1 MKNWKRILCVVMAAA
16 LSCPSVSVHASESEE
31 TYASKMETDD
41 TENVLEMGTEA
52 WMPEESDNTEST
64 ETKEETVQKETSED
78 AEATVTDDST
88 AEEVVIEDTET
99 EQQEETENVY
109 NAVNAKQPENPV
121 YNENTDSTKWSYV
134 YFGRYPQ
141 SEVTGDDL
149 DESIIN
155 ANYNKNGD
163 AVVNGVKYR
172 RVDRNEH
179 YYAPTE
185 WHYYSYEPIKWKVM
199 KNDGNTLLLIADQAI
214 ILGQS
219 EGSNSYDVTTI
230 RSMLNGYD
238 ELENKDHED
247 YSQKGTN
254 FFNMAFY
261 ESEENIMQIVP
272 LQMQKFEIQDLV
284 RLPYAEEYYTE
295 EYGYGKSV
303 YSDTHKS
310 KISDY
315 AWQDDDDKEDIRCTL
330 IHYDGTCWQWGDCTK
345 FICPLI
351 KISIDSD
358 LWSMDCPQTSFEA
371 QNLDAASVS
380 VTMKKSNYVY
390 DGKAKEPQITVKDG
404 SETLTQ
410 DIDYTVTYLDN
421 VQAGTTAAV
430 RIDGTGDYVGS
441 KTTYFTIEKADQ
453 TINVN
458 TDITKKTT
466 DKKFKLGAQVTIGD
480 GALSYES
487 DNISVAQVDRYGN
500 VTIYDG
506 GAANITVTAKETV
519 NYKPTTV
526 KVKLFVQKD
535 IEADSISIT
544 MEENNLV
551 YDGNGKEPQI
561 TVKDGDKILT
571 QNMDYTV
578 TYLDNVQAGTTAAV
592 RIDGT
597 GDYVGSKTTYFTI
610 EKADQTINVNTD
622 ITKKTTDKKFKLGA
636 QVTIGD
642 GALSYESDNTSVAQV
657 DRYGNI
663 TICGGG
669 VANIT
674 VTAKETVNYKPATVK
689 VKLTVQKNKP
699 TLAIAKTK
707 FTKAYGDKAFWIEA
721 ESEDDVD
728 ITFSSNNKKV
738 VTVNGEGKVSIKGC
752 GTASITVATVAD
764 SQYDSVKKTI
774 KITVKPKKSTITSL
788 TSKKKAQMVLKWK
801 KDSKASGYE
810 IVYSYN
816 GKSKKVDVKK
826 NSTTS
831 ATIKKLKS
839 KKTYS
844 VKIRAYK
851 KIDGKKIYG
860 DYSKVKKIKVK

>member
-1 MKNWKRILCVVMAAA
+1 MKNWKRILCVAMAAA
-16 LSCPSVSVHASESEE
+16 LLCPSVSVHASESEE

-52 WMPEESDNTEST
+52 WMTEESDNTEAT
-64 ETKEETVQKETSED
+64 EIKEETVQKETSED
-78 AEATVTDDST
+78 AESAVTEDST

-99 EQQEETENVY
+99 ELQEETENVY

-121 YNENTDSTKWSYV
+121 YNEKTDSTKWSYV

-149 DESIIN
+149 DASIIN

-163 AVVNGVKYR
+163 AVVNGIKYR
-172 RVDRNEH
+172 KEERLVLDWGVITDTH
-179 YYAPTE
+179 YYR
-185 WHYYSYEPIKWKVM
+185 YEPIKWRVLQ
-199 KNDGNTLLLIADQAI
+199 NDGKFLLLIADQA
-214 ILGQS
+214 LFHYFVNGQEYDTS
-219 EGSNSYDVTTI
+219 EI
-230 RSMLNGYD
+230 RSMLNGYN
-238 ELENKDHED
+238 ELENKDHID
-247 YSQKGTN
+247 YSAKGMS

-261 ESEENIMQIVP
+261 EEEKEIMDVLPLSKLGTNDIIRVP
-272 LQMQKFEIQDLV
+272 LVEELENQEYGFGKSFSSYSTHFDLSEYADSV
-284 RLPYAEEYYTE
+284 RL
-295 EYGYGKSV
+295 YGQTRYNCAYIDIVG
-303 YSDTHKS
+303 
-310 KISDY
+310 DY
-315 AWQDDDDKEDIRCTL
+315 DAC
-330 IHYDGTCWQWGDCTK
+330 HNVV
-345 FICPLI
+345 CPLI
-351 KISIDSD
+351 KISLDSD

-404 SETLTQ
+404 NETLTQ

-441 KTTYFTIEKADQ
+441 KTTYFTIEKANQ
-453 TINVN
+453 TISVN
-458 TDITKKTT
+458 TNITKKGT
-466 DKKFKLGAQVTIGD
+466 DKKFKLGAQ
-480 GALSYES
+480 L
-487 DNISVAQVDRYGN
+487 
-500 VTIYDG
+500 
-506 GAANITVTAKETV
+506 TA
-519 NYKPTTV
+519 
-526 KVKLFVQKD
+526 
-535 IEADSISIT
+535 
-544 MEENNLV
+544 
-551 YDGNGKEPQI
+551 
-561 TVKDGDKILT
+561 
-571 QNMDYTV
+571 
-578 TYLDNVQAGTTAAV
+578 
-592 RIDGT
+592 
-597 GDYVGSKTTYFTI
+597 
-610 EKADQTINVNTD
+610 
-622 ITKKTTDKKFKLGA
+622 
-636 QVTIGD
+636 GD

-657 DRYGNI
+657 DRYGNV

>member
-1 MKNWKRILCVVMAAA
+1 MKNWKRILCVAMAAA
-16 LSCPSVSVHASESEE
+16 LLCPSVSVHASESEE

-52 WMPEESDNTEST
+52 WMTEESDNTEAT
-64 ETKEETVQKETSED
+64 EIKEETVQKETSED
-78 AEATVTDDST
+78 AESAVTEDST

-99 EQQEETENVY
+99 ELQEETENVY

-121 YNENTDSTKWSYV
+121 YNEKTDSTKWSYV

-149 DESIIN
+149 DASIIN

-163 AVVNGVKYR
+163 AVVNGIKYR
-172 RVDRNEH
+172 KEERLVLDWGVITDTH
-179 YYAPTE
+179 YYR
-185 WHYYSYEPIKWKVM
+185 YEPIKWRVLQ
-199 KNDGNTLLLIADQAI
+199 NDGKFLLLIADQA
-214 ILGQS
+214 LFHYFVNGQEYDTS
-219 EGSNSYDVTTI
+219 EI
-230 RSMLNGYD
+230 RSMLNGYN
-238 ELENKDHED
+238 ELENKDHID
-247 YSQKGTN
+247 YSAKGMS

-261 ESEENIMQIVP
+261 EEEKEIMDVLPLSKLGTNDIIRVP
-272 LQMQKFEIQDLV
+272 LVEELENQEYGFGKSFSSYSTHFDLSEYADSV
-284 RLPYAEEYYTE
+284 RL
-295 EYGYGKSV
+295 YGQTRYNCAYIDIVG
-303 YSDTHKS
+303 
-310 KISDY
+310 DY
-315 AWQDDDDKEDIRCTL
+315 DAC
-330 IHYDGTCWQWGDCTK
+330 HNVV
-345 FICPLI
+345 CPLI
-351 KISIDSD
+351 KISLDSD

-441 KTTYFTIEKADQ
+441 KTTYFTIEKANQ

-458 TDITKKTT
+458 TNITKKGT
-466 DKKFKLGAQVTIGD
+466 DKKFKLGAQ
-480 GALSYES
+480 L
-487 DNISVAQVDRYGN
+487 
-500 VTIYDG
+500 
-506 GAANITVTAKETV
+506 TV
-519 NYKPTTV
+519 
-526 KVKLFVQKD
+526 
-535 IEADSISIT
+535 
-544 MEENNLV
+544 
-551 YDGNGKEPQI
+551 
-561 TVKDGDKILT
+561 
-571 QNMDYTV
+571 
-578 TYLDNVQAGTTAAV
+578 
-592 RIDGT
+592 
-597 GDYVGSKTTYFTI
+597 
-610 EKADQTINVNTD
+610 
-622 ITKKTTDKKFKLGA
+622 
-636 QVTIGD
+636 GD

-657 DRYGNI
+657 DRYGNV

-728 ITFSSNNKKV
+728 IMFSSNNKKV

-826 NSTTS
+826 NRTTS

>member
-1 MKNWKRILCVVMAAA
+1 MKNWKRILCVAMAAA
-16 LSCPSVSVHASESEE
+16 LLCPSVSVHASESEE

-52 WMPEESDNTEST
+52 WTTEESDNTEAT
-64 ETKEETVQKETSED
+64 EIKEETVQKDTLED
-78 AEATVTDDST
+78 AESAVTEDST

-99 EQQEETENVY
+99 ELQEETENVY

-121 YNENTDSTKWSYV
+121 YNEKTDSTKWSYV

-141 SEVTGDDL
+141 NKVTGDEL
-149 DESIIN
+149 DDSIIN

-172 RVDRNEH
+172 RLDEGDTKE
-179 YYAPTE
+179 PE
-185 WHYYSYEPIKWKVM
+185 WNYYSYEPIKWRVLQ
-199 KNDGNTLLLIADQAI
+199 NDGSTLLLLTDQAI
-214 ILGQS
+214 
-219 EGSNSYDVTTI
+219 YDLWGGGEYVSSRV

-238 ELENKDHED
+238 ELENSSHED
-247 YSQKGTN
+247 YSVKGTN
-254 FFNMAFY
+254 LLNMAFY
-261 ESEENIMQIVP
+261 ANEQDIMQILP
-272 LQMQKFEIQDLV
+272 LQDIGTQDLV
-284 RLPYAEEYYTE
+284 RVPTLEELENSKYGFAASESSYTRRFGKTRYASGYDLDTSKLPCDYIDGGYYRY
-295 EYGYGKSV
+295 YGYQRYG
-303 YSDTHKS
+303 
-310 KISDY
+310 
-315 AWQDDDDKEDIRCTL
+315 
-330 IHYDGTCWQWGDCTK
+330 
-345 FICPLI
+345 CPLI
-351 KISIDSD
+351 KISLDSD

-404 SETLTQ
+404 NETLTQ

-506 GAANITVTAKETV
+506 GVANITVTAKETV

-592 RIDGT
+592 RIGGP

-610 EKADQTINVNTD
+610 EKANQTINVNTN
-622 ITKKTTDKKFKLGA
+622 ITKKGTDKKFKLGA
-636 QVTIGD
+636 QLTAGD

-657 DRYGNI
+657 DRYGNV

-774 KITVKPKKSTITSL
+774 KITVKPKKGTITSL

-826 NSTTS
+826 NRTTS
-831 ATIKKLKS
+831 ATIKKLKR

>member
-1 MKNWKRILCVVMAAA
+1 MKNWKRILCVAMAAA
-16 LSCPSVSVHASESEE
+16 LLCPSVSVHASESEE

-52 WMPEESDNTEST
+52 WTTEESDNTEAT
-64 ETKEETVQKETSED
+64 EIKEETVQKDTLED
-78 AEATVTDDST
+78 AESAVTEDST

-99 EQQEETENVY
+99 ELQEETENVY

-121 YNENTDSTKWSYV
+121 YNEKTDSTKWSYV

-141 SEVTGDDL
+141 NKVTGDEL
-149 DESIIN
+149 DDSIIN

-172 RVDRNEH
+172 RLDEGDTKE
-179 YYAPTE
+179 PE
-185 WHYYSYEPIKWKVM
+185 WNYYSYEPIKWRVLQ
-199 KNDGNTLLLIADQAI
+199 NDGSTLLLLTDQAI
-214 ILGQS
+214 
-219 EGSNSYDVTTI
+219 YDLWGGGEYVSSRV

-238 ELENKDHED
+238 ELENSSHED
-247 YSQKGTN
+247 YSVKGTN
-254 FFNMAFY
+254 LLNMAFY
-261 ESEENIMQIVP
+261 ANEQDIMQILP
-272 LQMQKFEIQDLV
+272 LQDIGTQDLV
-284 RLPYAEEYYTE
+284 RVPTLEELENSKYGFAASESSYTRRFGKTRYASGYDLDTSKLPCDYIDGGYYRY
-295 EYGYGKSV
+295 YGYQRYG
-303 YSDTHKS
+303 
-310 KISDY
+310 
-315 AWQDDDDKEDIRCTL
+315 
-330 IHYDGTCWQWGDCTK
+330 
-345 FICPLI
+345 CPLI
-351 KISIDSD
+351 KISLDSD

-404 SETLTQ
+404 NETLTQ

-506 GAANITVTAKETV
+506 GVANITVTAKETV

-592 RIDGT
+592 RIGGT

-610 EKADQTINVNTD
+610 EKANQTINVNTN
-622 ITKKTTDKKFKLGA
+622 ITKKGTDKKFKLGA
-636 QVTIGD
+636 QLTAGD

-657 DRYGNI
+657 DRYGNV

-826 NSTTS
+826 NRTTS

>member
-1 MKNWKRILCVVMAAA
+1 MKNWKRILCVAMAAA
-16 LSCPSVSVHASESEE
+16 LLCPSVSVHASESEE

-52 WMPEESDNTEST
+52 WMTEESDNTEAT
-64 ETKEETVQKETSED
+64 EIKEETVQKETSED
-78 AEATVTDDST
+78 AESAVTEDST

-99 EQQEETENVY
+99 ELQEETENVY

-121 YNENTDSTKWSYV
+121 YNEKTDSTKWSYV

-149 DESIIN
+149 DASIIN

-163 AVVNGVKYR
+163 AVVNGIKYR
-172 RVDRNEH
+172 KEERLVLDWGVITDTH
-179 YYAPTE
+179 YYR
-185 WHYYSYEPIKWKVM
+185 YEPIKWRVLQ
-199 KNDGNTLLLIADQAI
+199 NDGKFLLLIADQA
-214 ILGQS
+214 LFHYFVNGQEYDTS
-219 EGSNSYDVTTI
+219 EI
-230 RSMLNGYD
+230 RSMLNGYN
-238 ELENKDHED
+238 ELENKDHID
-247 YSQKGTN
+247 YSAKGMS

-261 ESEENIMQIVP
+261 EEEKEIMDVLPLSKLGTNDIIRVP
-272 LQMQKFEIQDLV
+272 LVEELENQEYGFGKSFSSYSTHFDLSEYADSV
-284 RLPYAEEYYTE
+284 RL
-295 EYGYGKSV
+295 YGQTRYNCAYIDIVG
-303 YSDTHKS
+303 
-310 KISDY
+310 DY
-315 AWQDDDDKEDIRCTL
+315 DAC
-330 IHYDGTCWQWGDCTK
+330 HNVV
-345 FICPLI
+345 CPLI
-351 KISIDSD
+351 KISLDSD

-441 KTTYFTIEKADQ
+441 KTTYFTIEKANQ

-458 TDITKKTT
+458 TNITKKGT
-466 DKKFKLGAQVTIGD
+466 DKKFKLGAQ
-480 GALSYES
+480 L
-487 DNISVAQVDRYGN
+487 
-500 VTIYDG
+500 
-506 GAANITVTAKETV
+506 TV
-519 NYKPTTV
+519 
-526 KVKLFVQKD
+526 
-535 IEADSISIT
+535 
-544 MEENNLV
+544 
-551 YDGNGKEPQI
+551 
-561 TVKDGDKILT
+561 
-571 QNMDYTV
+571 
-578 TYLDNVQAGTTAAV
+578 
-592 RIDGT
+592 
-597 GDYVGSKTTYFTI
+597 
-610 EKADQTINVNTD
+610 
-622 ITKKTTDKKFKLGA
+622 
-636 QVTIGD
+636 GD

-657 DRYGNI
+657 DRYGNV

-728 ITFSSNNKKV
+728 IMFSSNNKKV

-774 KITVKPKKSTITSL
+774 KITVKPKKNTITSL

-831 ATIKKLKS
+831 ATIKKLKR

>member
-1 MKNWKRILCVVMAAA
+1 MKNWKRILCVAMAAA
-16 LSCPSVSVHASESEE
+16 LSCPSVSVQASELEE

-41 TENVLEMGTEA
+41 TENVLEMGTEV

-64 ETKEETVQKETSED
+64 EIKEETVQKETSED

-295 EYGYGKSV
+295 EYGYGKSA

-330 IHYDGTCWQWGDCTK
+330 IHYDGTCWQWGNCTK

-351 KISIDSD
+351 KISLDTN

-404 SETLTQ
+404 NETLTQ

-458 TDITKKTT
+458 TDITKKRQTRN
-466 DKKFKLGAQVTIGD
+466 L
-480 GALSYES
+480 
-487 DNISVAQVDRYGN
+487 
-500 VTIYDG
+500 
-506 GAANITVTAKETV
+506 
-519 NYKPTTV
+519 
-526 KVKLFVQKD
+526 
-535 IEADSISIT
+535 
-544 MEENNLV
+544 NLV
-551 YDGNGKEPQI
+551 H
-561 TVKDGDKILT
+561 
-571 QNMDYTV
+571 
-578 TYLDNVQAGTTAAV
+578 
-592 RIDGT
+592 R
-597 GDYVGSKTTYFTI
+597 
-610 EKADQTINVNTD
+610 
-622 ITKKTTDKKFKLGA
+622 
-636 QVTIGD
+636 
-642 GALSYESDNTSVAQV
+642 
-657 DRYGNI
+657 
-663 TICGGG
+663 
-669 VANIT
+669 
-674 VTAKETVNYKPATVK
+674 
-689 VKLTVQKNKP
+689 
-699 TLAIAKTK
+699 
-707 FTKAYGDKAFWIEA
+707 
-721 ESEDDVD
+721 
-728 ITFSSNNKKV
+728 
-738 VTVNGEGKVSIKGC
+738 
-752 GTASITVATVAD
+752 
-764 SQYDSVKKTI
+764 
-774 KITVKPKKSTITSL
+774 
-788 TSKKKAQMVLKWK
+788 
-801 KDSKASGYE
+801 
-810 IVYSYN
+810 
-816 GKSKKVDVKK
+816 
-826 NSTTS
+826 
-831 ATIKKLKS
+831 
-839 KKTYS
+839 
-844 VKIRAYK
+844 
-851 KIDGKKIYG
+851 
-860 DYSKVKKIKVK
+860 

>member
-1 MKNWKRILCVVMAAA
+1 MKNWKRILCVAMAAA
-16 LSCPSVSVHASESEE
+16 LLCPSVSVHASESEE

-52 WMPEESDNTEST
+52 WTTEESDNTEAT
-64 ETKEETVQKETSED
+64 EIKEETVQKDTLED
-78 AEATVTDDST
+78 AESAVTEDST

-99 EQQEETENVY
+99 ELQEETENVY

-121 YNENTDSTKWSYV
+121 YNEKTDSTKWSYV

-141 SEVTGDDL
+141 NKVTGDEL
-149 DESIIN
+149 DDSIIN

-172 RVDRNEH
+172 RLDEGD
-179 YYAPTE
+179 TE
-185 WHYYSYEPIKWKVM
+185 EPEWNYYSYEPIKWRVLQ
-199 KNDGNTLLLIADQAI
+199 NDGSTLLLLTDEAI
-214 ILGQS
+214 
-219 EGSNSYDVTTI
+219 YDLWGGGEYVSSRV

-238 ELENKDHED
+238 ELENSSHED
-247 YSQKGTN
+247 YSVKGTN
-254 FFNMAFY
+254 LLNMAFY
-261 ESEENIMQIVP
+261 ANEQDIMQILP
-272 LQMQKFEIQDLV
+272 LQDIGTQDLV
-284 RLPYAEEYYTE
+284 RVPTLEELENSKYGFAASESSYTRRFGKTRYASGYDLDTSKLPCDYIDGGYYRY
-295 EYGYGKSV
+295 YGYQRYG
-303 YSDTHKS
+303 
-310 KISDY
+310 
-315 AWQDDDDKEDIRCTL
+315 
-330 IHYDGTCWQWGDCTK
+330 
-345 FICPLI
+345 CPLI
-351 KISIDSD
+351 KISLDSD

-404 SETLTQ
+404 NETLTQ

-441 KTTYFTIEKADQ
+441 KTTYFTIEKANQ

-458 TDITKKTT
+458 TNITKKGT
-466 DKKFKLGAQVTIGD
+466 DKKFKLGAQ
-480 GALSYES
+480 L
-487 DNISVAQVDRYGN
+487 
-500 VTIYDG
+500 
-506 GAANITVTAKETV
+506 TA
-519 NYKPTTV
+519 
-526 KVKLFVQKD
+526 
-535 IEADSISIT
+535 
-544 MEENNLV
+544 
-551 YDGNGKEPQI
+551 
-561 TVKDGDKILT
+561 
-571 QNMDYTV
+571 
-578 TYLDNVQAGTTAAV
+578 
-592 RIDGT
+592 
-597 GDYVGSKTTYFTI
+597 
-610 EKADQTINVNTD
+610 
-622 ITKKTTDKKFKLGA
+622 
-636 QVTIGD
+636 GD

-657 DRYGNI
+657 DRYGNV

-826 NSTTS
+826 NRTTS

>member
-141 SEVTGDDL
+141 DKVTGDDL
-149 DESIIN
+149 DDSIIN

-172 RVDRNEH
+172 RLDEGDTKE
-179 YYAPTE
+179 PE
-185 WHYYSYEPIKWKVM
+185 WNYYSYEPIKWRVLQ
-199 KNDGNTLLLIADQAI
+199 NDGNTLLLLTDEAV
-214 ILGQS
+214 
-219 EGSNSYDVTTI
+219 YDFWGGGEYVSSRV

-238 ELENKDHED
+238 ELENSAHQD
-247 YSQKGTN
+247 YSIKGTN
-254 FFNMAFY
+254 FLSMAFY
-261 ESEENIMQIVP
+261 ANEQDIMQILP
-272 LQMQKFEIQDLV
+272 LNDIGTQDLV
-284 RLPYAEEYYTE
+284 RVPTLEELKNSKYGFADDSSSYTRKFGKTRYANGYDFEASKLPCDYINKGEY
-295 EYGYGKSV
+295 EYWGYNCYG
-303 YSDTHKS
+303 
-310 KISDY
+310 
-315 AWQDDDDKEDIRCTL
+315 
-330 IHYDGTCWQWGDCTK
+330 
-345 FICPLI
+345 CPLI
-351 KISIDSD
+351 KISLESD
-358 LWSMDCPQTSFEA
+358 LWSMECPQTSFEEKS
-371 QNLDAASVS
+371 LDAASVS

-390 DGKAKEPQITVKDG
+390 DGSAKEPQIIVKDG
-404 SETLTQ
+404 NETLTQ
-410 DIDYTVTYLDN
+410 DIDYTLTYLDN

-506 GAANITVTAKETV
+506 GVANITVTAQETV
-519 NYKPTTV
+519 NYKPATA
-526 KVKLFVQKD
+526 KVKLTVQKD
-535 IEADSISIT
+535 MEAESISIT
-544 MEENNLV
+544 MDKSSYV
-551 YDGNGKEPQI
+551 YDGSEIEPQI
-561 TVKDGDKILT
+561 TVKDGDEILT
-571 QNMDYTV
+571 RDIDYIV

-597 GDYVGSKTTYFTI
+597 GDYAGSKTAYFTI
-610 EKADQTINVNTD
+610 EKADQIIAVDTD
-622 ITKKTTDKKFKLGA
+622 ITKKIKDKQFKLGA
-636 QVTIGD
+636 KLTAGD
-642 GALSYESDNTSVAQV
+642 GELSYESDNASVAWV
-657 DRYGNI
+657 DRSGNV
-663 TICGGG
+663 TVYDEG

-674 VTAKETVNYKPATVK
+674 VAAQETANYKPVAVK
-689 VKLTVQKNKP
+689 VKLTVKSNVEKSKP
-699 TLAIAKTK
+699 TLVIAKTK

-826 NSTTS
+826 NRTTS

>member
-1 MKNWKRILCVVMAAA
+1 MKNWKRILCVAMAAA
-16 LSCPSVSVHASESEE
+16 LLCPSVSVHASESEE

-52 WMPEESDNTEST
+52 WTTEESDNTEAT
-64 ETKEETVQKETSED
+64 EIKEETVQKDTLED
-78 AEATVTDDST
+78 AESAVTEDST

-99 EQQEETENVY
+99 ELQEETENVY

-121 YNENTDSTKWSYV
+121 YNEKTDSTKWSYV

-149 DESIIN
+149 DASIIN

-163 AVVNGVKYR
+163 AVVNGIKYR
-172 RVDRNEH
+172 KEERLVLDWGVITDTH
-179 YYAPTE
+179 YYR
-185 WHYYSYEPIKWKVM
+185 YEPIKWRVLQ
-199 KNDGNTLLLIADQAI
+199 NDGKFLLLIADQA
-214 ILGQS
+214 LFHYFVNGQEYDTS
-219 EGSNSYDVTTI
+219 EI
-230 RSMLNGYD
+230 RSMLNGYN
-238 ELENKDHED
+238 ELENKDHID
-247 YSQKGTN
+247 YSAKGMS

-261 ESEENIMQIVP
+261 EEEKEIMDVLPLSKLGTNDIIRVP
-272 LQMQKFEIQDLV
+272 LVEELENQEYGFGKSFSSYSTHFDLSEYADSV
-284 RLPYAEEYYTE
+284 RL
-295 EYGYGKSV
+295 YGQTRYNCAYIDIVG
-303 YSDTHKS
+303 
-310 KISDY
+310 DY
-315 AWQDDDDKEDIRCTL
+315 DAC
-330 IHYDGTCWQWGDCTK
+330 HNVV
-345 FICPLI
+345 CPLI
-351 KISIDSD
+351 KISLDSD

-404 SETLTQ
+404 NETLTQ

-441 KTTYFTIEKADQ
+441 KTTYFTIEKANQ

-458 TDITKKTT
+458 TNITKKGT
-466 DKKFKLGAQVTIGD
+466 DKKFKLGAQ
-480 GALSYES
+480 L
-487 DNISVAQVDRYGN
+487 
-500 VTIYDG
+500 
-506 GAANITVTAKETV
+506 TA
-519 NYKPTTV
+519 
-526 KVKLFVQKD
+526 
-535 IEADSISIT
+535 
-544 MEENNLV
+544 
-551 YDGNGKEPQI
+551 
-561 TVKDGDKILT
+561 
-571 QNMDYTV
+571 
-578 TYLDNVQAGTTAAV
+578 
-592 RIDGT
+592 
-597 GDYVGSKTTYFTI
+597 
-610 EKADQTINVNTD
+610 
-622 ITKKTTDKKFKLGA
+622 
-636 QVTIGD
+636 GD

-657 DRYGNI
+657 DRYGNV

-826 NSTTS
+826 NRTTS